1 MAAKDKLN
9 PTAVCIQCEQ
19 ELPRK
24 AFWARSRNKNGL
36 QKTCIECT
44 KASVQPEQ
52 AEKKTKYKRDWH
64 LLRQYGLTEADVDDM
79 RQKQTYKCA
88 VCGMHETHA
97 PKQRLYVDHSHMT
110 GKVRKLLC
118 HHCNVAL
125 GHLRDDRTILARLD
139 QYLKD
144 HE

>member
-1 MAAKDKLN
+1 MAAADKLK
-9 PTAVCIQCEQ
+9 PTAVCTQCEQ

-36 QKTCIECT
+36 QKVCIECT
-44 KASVQPEQ
+44 KASVQPERVQ
-52 AEKKTKYKRDWH
+52 EVAKYKRDRH
-64 LLRQYGLTEADVDDM
+64 LLKQYGLTEADVDLM
-79 RQKQTYKCA
+79 RQRQEYKCA
-88 VCGMHETHA
+88 VCDMHEAHA
-97 PKQRLYVDHSHMT
+97 PRGRLYVDHSHMT

-125 GHLRDDRTILARLD
+125 GHLRDDRAILARLD

-144 HE
+144 HA